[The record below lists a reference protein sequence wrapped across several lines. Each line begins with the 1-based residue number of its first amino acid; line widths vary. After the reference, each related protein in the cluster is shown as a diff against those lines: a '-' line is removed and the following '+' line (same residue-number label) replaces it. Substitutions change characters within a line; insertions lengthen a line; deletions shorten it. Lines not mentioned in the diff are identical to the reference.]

1 MGMRFEFL
9 LVPAALVAA
18 TAAHAESY
26 LTVEEAQKLIFPG
39 ATFTPA
45 DFTLAPGQ
53 VEELI
58 RVSQTTVFHSKVK
71 AWRVST
77 GGWFFIDQVIG
88 RDDRVTY
95 ALGVDEQGAVKGV
108 EVLVCVPGYDKVRE
122 PRWLD
127 QFHGKRYG
135 DAGDLTGQVSIISG
149 TTLTSEHITEG
160 VKRILAT
167 FGLFMAPGAGKPG

>member
-1 MGMRFEFL
+1 MRFELFM
-9 LVPAALVAA
+9 VPVALVACGV
-18 TAAHAESY
+18 AHAENY
-26 LTVEEAQKLIFPG
+26 LTVEEAQKLMFPG

-45 DFTLAPGQ
+45 DFTMLPAQ

-58 RVSQTTVFHSKVK
+58 KVSQTTVFHSKVK

-77 GGWFFIDQVIG
+77 GGWFFVDQVIG

-95 ALGVDEQGAVKGV
+95 ALGVDEKGTVKDV

-127 QFHGKRYG
+127 QFRGKRYG
-135 DAGDLTGQVSIISG
+135 DAGDLTGQISIISG
-149 TTLTSEHITEG
+149 TTLTSTHITEG
-160 VKRILAT
+160 VKRLLAT
-167 FGLFMAPGAGKPG
+167 YALFMAPKAG

>member
-1 MGMRFEFL
+1 M
-9 LVPAALVAA
+9 VPVVAA
-18 TAAHAESY
+18 VCGAAHAESF

-39 ATFTPA
+39 ATLTPA
-45 DFTLAPGQ
+45 DLTLAPAQ
-53 VEELI
+53 VEQLI
-58 RVSQTTVFHSKVK
+58 KATQTTVFHSKVK

-77 GGWFFIDQVIG
+77 GGWFFVDQVIG

-95 ALGVDEQGAVKGV
+95 ALGIDEQGAVKGV

-122 PRWLD
+122 ARWLD
-127 QFHGKRYG
+127 QFRGKRYG
-135 DAGDLTGQVSIISG
+135 DSGDLMGQVSIISG

-167 FGLFMAPGAGKPG
+167 HALFMS